1 MREMKVQREPA
12 PLPDGAAA
20 CLGAFDGM
28 HLGHQAL
35 LARGRELCKH
45 VALVTFDPHPAQ
57 LLAPTRAPPLLQTPL
72 QRERACRALG
82 VDTLVLLRFD
92 QAMAALSA
100 QAFVQRYMLEGLRPQ
115 LVIVGEDF
123 RFGADRKGSTLDLGE
138 LLAPSGMSVSVVPD
152 LCAPFDPSTRLS
164 SSVIRAALTEG
175 AVERASTLL
184 GRPHAVLGSVA
195 RGTRRGRKLGF
206 PTANVDCP
214 GAFLP
219 KPGTY
224 AAALTVWERTSRY
237 FGQIWPSVAN
247 LGQRPTFTAG
257 SDRPPVLEVHV
268 LDVDLGDDL
277 YGAEVEVSFVR
288 RLRDEL
294 AFPDVDGLVAQI
306 HADIDASRP
315 YLSQDNLVEVI
326 RPADP

>member
-1 MREMKVQREPA
+1 
-12 PLPDGAAA
+12 
-20 CLGAFDGM
+20 M
-28 HLGHQAL
+28 HVGHQAL
-35 LARGRELCKH
+35 LARGREQGEH

-57 LLAPTRAPPLLQTPL
+57 VLAPTRAPPLLQTPS

-100 QAFVQRYMLEGLRPQ
+100 EEFVERYLTEGLRPQ
-115 LVIVGEDF
+115 VVIIGEDF
-123 RFGADRKGSTLDLGE
+123 RFGAHRRGGISDLDQ
-138 LLAPSGMSVSVVPD
+138 LLARSGISVSVVPD
-152 LCAPFDPSTRLS
+152 LCAPFDQSTRLS
-164 SSVIRAALTEG
+164 SSAIRVALTEG

-184 GRPHAVLGSVA
+184 GRPHAVLGTVV

-206 PTANVDCP
+206 PTANIDCP

-224 AAALTVWERTSRY
+224 AAALAVWERTSRH
-237 FGQIWPSVAN
+237 FGRIWPSVAN
-247 LGQRPTFTAG
+247 LGKRPTFAGG
-257 SDRPPVLEVHV
+257 SDPHAVLEVHV

-288 RLRDEL
+288 RLRDEV
-294 AFPDVDGLVAQI
+294 AFPGVEGLVAQI
-306 HADIDASRP
+306 RTDIDASRP
-315 YLSQDNLVEVI
+315 HLSRDNLVEII
-326 RPADP
+326 RPEDP